1 MSAVLDWVLNQ
12 LMDLRYL
19 AMFGILVL
27 CGLGLPLPEEVT
39 LVGSGLLVGWGE
51 ADFVLASVACVL
63 GILIGDSII
72 FGLGHHYGRRFL
84 LSQPMRLLLP
94 PRRQVKV
101 ANFFAKQGSKA
112 VFFARFVAGVR
123 IGVYAYAGSQ
133 RMNWLKFLCLDL
145 LGALIS
151 GPTSIYIGSIFA
163 RQVGL
168 NRDEAFRN
176 AILMARRFGHW
187 LLLAVLLLVAAI
199 VIYRLCRRKAPP
211 VKAKLPPSSVPASL
225 STPLAVPSPSVPEG
239 KFPEGTV
246 VENREEEA
254 LRESAIDR

>member
-1 MSAVLDWVLNQ
+1 MPATGQTILMSTILDWL
-12 LMDLRYL
+12 LDLRYL
-19 AMFGILVL
+19 AMFGILFL
-27 CGLGLPLPEEVT
+27 CGMGLPIPEEVT

-51 ADFVLASVACVL
+51 AEILWASVACVL
-63 GILIGDSII
+63 GILAGDSII

-84 LSQPMRLLLP
+84 LSQPMRFLLP

-101 ANFFAKQGSKA
+101 ANFFAKHGSKA

-151 GPTSIYIGSIFA
+151 GPTSIYIGSLFA

-168 NRDEAFRN
+168 NREEAFRN
-176 AILMARRFGHW
+176 ALQVARRFGHW
-187 LLLAVLLLVAAI
+187 LLLAVLLAI
-199 VIYRLCRRKAPP
+199 AVFVLFRLFRRRRAPAKAQ
-211 VKAKLPPSSVPASL
+211 LPPSSLPASI
-225 STPLAVPSPSVPEG
+225 
-239 KFPEGTV
+239 
-246 VENREEEA
+246 VEEQKEA
-254 LRESAIDR
+254 EVLRESTVDR

>member
-1 MSAVLDWVLNQ
+1 MSTILDWL
-12 LMDLRYL
+12 LDLRYL
-19 AMFGILVL
+19 AMFGILFL
-27 CGLGLPLPEEVT
+27 CGVGLPIPEEVT
-39 LVGSGLLVGWGE
+39 LVGSGLRVGWGE
-51 ADFVLASVACVL
+51 AEFLWASVACVL
-63 GILIGDSII
+63 GILVGDSII

-101 ANFFAKQGSKA
+101 ANFFAKHGSKA

-133 RMNWLKFLCLDL
+133 RMSWLKFLFLDL

-168 NRDEAFRN
+168 NREEAFRN
-176 AILMARRFGHW
+176 AVDMARRFGHW
-187 LLLAVLLLVAAI
+187 LLLGILLLVAAI
-199 VIYRLCRRKAPP
+199 LIYRLCRRPAPP
-211 VKAKLPPSSVPASL
+211 AKAKLPPSSVPAPGR
-225 STPLAVPSPSVPEG
+225 STPLAVSSTSIPEG
-239 KFPEGTV
+239 TGEGTV
-246 VENREEEA
+246 VENRKEEA